1 MKKSGLLLLFFILV
15 GAILGG
21 IIGEVFGTYIPFLNM
36 SKSIGFS
43 PVKVDLSLIQL
54 TLGFTMKLSLSGI
67 LGILLGVVLFRKLV

>member
-21 IIGEVFGTYIPFLNM
+21 IIGEVFGAYIPFINT
-36 SKSIGFS
+36 SKAIGFS